1 MSGEAE
7 EVVADDTKPELSIRE
22 ELEAARDEVVARQEN
37 EHGDGNESVRTV
49 ERDVGGRKSDSAAI
63 RTRDPSGKFAKADGA
78 AQEGSGVDGSVQSG
92 AQPSVSGT
100 ISSGQQAGLQQS
112 VALPAPTSWKA
123 EEKALWAK
131 LTPDVQQIL
140 QRREQDIHRTISA
153 QDEVRLVGNQFMQT
167 ANEYAPVL
175 QARGITPVAFF
186 KEALGIVSQLG
197 HPDPAVRGNMLR
209 QLAHI
214 NNVDVRFLSGQ
225 QPGAQGQPQPS
236 NVPIDQLVQ
245 RAVNE
250 QFQAR
255 QRQEAEQRER
265 AEMQSV
271 NSEIEVFRSKTDAN
285 GQPAYPYFD
294 HVNSLMA
301 AILGGGSAT
310 TLEEAYQLA
319 VKAHPETSQL
329 IAQAETAKA
338 QEAEKKR
345 QAAVAARR
353 KTGSI
358 RSGPGGSPSANGSA
372 RTIRDELKAAFEEAR
387 SRV

>member
-7 EVVADDTKPELSIRE
+7 EVVADDANPELSIRE

-37 EHGDGNESVRTV
+37 ESAETQSEAGADTTQSRSEGRA
-49 ERDVGGRKSDSAAI
+49 RDA
-63 RTRDPSGKFAKADGA
+63 SGKFASTTQNNEVGA
-78 AQEGSGVDGSVQSG
+78 GSDPIGQSAG
-92 AQPSVSGT
+92 GTRNSSAPST
-100 ISSGQQAGLQQS
+100 SGQTPQS

-140 QRREQDIHRTISA
+140 QRREQETHRTITA

-214 NNVDVRFLSGQ
+214 NNVDVRFLTGQ
-225 QPGAQGQPQPS
+225 QPGAQGQPQPP

-271 NSEIEVFRSKTDAN
+271 NSEIEAFRSRTDAN

-338 QEAEKKR
+338 QEVEKKR